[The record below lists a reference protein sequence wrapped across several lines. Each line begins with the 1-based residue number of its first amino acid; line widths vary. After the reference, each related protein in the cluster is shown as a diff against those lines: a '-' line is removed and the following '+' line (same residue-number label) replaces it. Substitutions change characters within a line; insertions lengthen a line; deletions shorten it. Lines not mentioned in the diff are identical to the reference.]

1 MAAHTGARE
10 LAVYGGASIERQLRA
25 LRKGIDVVVGT
36 PGRII
41 DLNNRRELALG
52 EVEVLVLDEADRMLD
67 MGFIDDIRFILSK
80 LPSKRQTLLFSATMP
95 PEIRALAD
103 EYMHAALEI
112 RVSADELT
120 VPDTEQV
127 FYRIGRRNKI
137 WALVKILEREKPTQA
152 LIFCNTKRGC
162 DLVTRRLRE
171 AGYQAEALHGDFS
184 QARREAVLAKFRE
197 GKLKLLVASDV
208 AARGLDIVENSHVIN
223 YDTPDTPEAY
233 VHRIGRT
240 GRMGRTGKAIT
251 FVTKEDEGS
260 IQGIAVFAGAT
271 ITEMELPEAARGDRV
286 RKVVD
291 FDHLANPFGMVPLTI
306 NVGGRDAMK
315 KNDLVDFVTKRARVP
330 EAMVGRVEVGP
341 ESTRFEVYKAHAERT
356 IQALSRVT
364 FNGRRLEV
372 KFAE

>member
-1 MAAHTGARE
+1 
-10 LAVYGGASIERQLRA
+10 
-25 LRKGIDVVVGT
+25 
-36 PGRII
+36 
-41 DLNNRRELALG
+41 
-52 EVEVLVLDEADRMLD
+52 MLD

-80 LPSKRQTLLFSATMP
+80 LPKKRQTLLFSATMP

-103 EYMHAALEI
+103 EYMHAPLEV

-137 WALVKILEREKPTQA
+137 WALVKILEREKPAQA

-184 QARREAVLAKFRE
+184 QSRREAVLSNFRE

-208 AARGLDIVENSHVIN
+208 AARGLDIVEMSHVIN

-251 FVTKEDEGS
+251 FVTKEDEGA

-271 ITEMELPEAARGDRV
+271 ITEMELPEALRGDRV

-291 FDHLANPFGMVPLTI
+291 YDHLASPFGMVTLSI
-306 NVGGRDAMK
+306 NVGERDGLK
-315 KNDLVDFVTKRARVP
+315 KNDLIDFVMKRAKVP
-330 EAMVGRVEVGP
+330 EAMVGRVEVAP
-341 ESTRFEVYKAHAERT
+341 DSTKFEVYKAHAERA
-356 IQALSRVT
+356 IQALSRQT

-372 KFAE
+372 KVGT